1 MAALYLFFAHFALCF
16 SPLLFSMLSNLW
28 TCITASTCY
37 VQRSM
42 HKIDVTLPA
51 ASRHQSSNCPGLE
64 AAAEQQ
70 PKATIQQAVD
80 KQETQT
86 DVSPAPA
93 VGGLSRRL
101 RYMYLHLPFLVVE
114 KYIIM

>member
-1 MAALYLFFAHFALCF
+1 
-16 SPLLFSMLSNLW
+16 
-28 TCITASTCY
+28 
-37 VQRSM
+37 M
-42 HKIDVTLPA
+42 HKIYVTLPA

-70 PKATIQQAVD
+70 PKPTIQQAVD

-101 RYMYLHLPFLVVE
+101 RYMYLHLPFFSCRKVYNNVFECIDAGIFGHHLAPFAWRDLE
-114 KYIIM
+114 ESGGI